1 MGTALGGEARLTT
14 VGRASASCSWP
25 NVAAWTRRS
34 GGGPAAR
41 QWKRTRTGDRREGGR
56 GRGVVVSRAR
66 PAMGKSGGGGACC
79 LFCVLETLARF
90 LPAKVGPFF
99 VCHAA
104 GACFRDLHSPLF
116 FPKQKRK
123 TKREV
128 CISPVLAPAIFSF
141 SCPCSRKENRREIGR
156 LSAGSV
162 RAVRVLCVHVM
173 RKRTFCE

>member
-1 MGTALGGEARLTT
+1 MAVAEEDLFSPFPNWREWGTGSLGLVGTALGEEARLTT

-25 NVAAWTRRS
+25 NLAVWTRRS

-41 QWKRTRTGDRREGGR
+41 QWKRTRIGDRREGGR

-104 GACFRDLHSPLF
+104 GACFRDLHSPSSF
-116 FPKQKRK
+116 QNKKGKK
-123 TKREV
+123 TERGLHFSSARASNIFV
-128 CISPVLAPAIFSF
+128 QLSVLSEGK
-141 SCPCSRKENRREIGR
+141 S
-156 LSAGSV
+156 
-162 RAVRVLCVHVM
+162 
-173 RKRTFCE
+173 T